1 MQFTFT
7 EDQIALRDG
16 MSRFFMAE
24 VPPEKLRHL
33 IEKDEGRSS
42 GLRAKI
48 AEQGLF
54 GLSVPEE
61 AGGLGMNDIDWALM
75 TMELGY
81 YALPDFFAETA
92 YVSTGVLSAV
102 GGQDA
107 LLEQMVAGDQSVA
120 IAHPIN
126 PFVGDAHLADFVLM
140 PADKNGGAVHLVPKA
155 QVQFSPV
162 HGSIDASRQLV
173 ECSFSPSAATQIA
186 DASSGQKLW
195 DEALNRGAVAA
206 AGQMIG
212 LAQRMLDMSVDY
224 TAQRK
229 QFGKALASFQAVK
242 HHMAEVVVK
251 IEFAKPVLYRAAYA
265 LAHGD
270 TAQAAI
276 LASHA
281 KLVCGEAAWLAARK
295 GIQVHGGMG
304 YTWEVDLQMFMK
316 RAWALNSVWGDNAF
330 HKARMADLL
339 MAGQAPIGPGSTF

>member
-1 MQFTFT
+1 M
-7 EDQIALRDG
+7 
-16 MSRFFMAE
+16 
-24 VPPEKLRHL
+24 
-33 IEKDEGRSS
+33 
-42 GLRAKI
+42 
-48 AEQGLF
+48 
-54 GLSVPEE
+54 
-61 AGGLGMNDIDWALM
+61 
-75 TMELGY
+75 
-81 YALPDFFAETA
+81 
-92 YVSTGVLSAV
+92 LSAI
-102 GGQDA
+102 GGQDE
-107 LLEQMVAGDQSVA
+107 LLAEMVAGDKSVA

-126 PFVGDAHLADFVLM
+126 PLVGDAHLADFVLM

-155 QVQFSPV
+155 QVQFSPIYN
-162 HGSIDASRQLV
+162 SIDASRQLV
-173 ECSFSPSAATQIA
+173 ECSFSPSAATQVA
-186 DASSGQKLW
+186 DAASGQKLW

-224 TAQRK
+224 TSQRK

-242 HHMAEVVVK
+242 HQMAEVVVK

-265 LAHGD
+265 LAHGE
-270 TAQAAI
+270 TEQAAI

-339 MAGQAPIGPGSTF
+339 MAGQAPIGPGITF